1 MNLPCICGASDVA
14 IDEKNKTFT
23 VGGKTYREGEWL
35 SLDGNTGNFYLGSL
49 PVSDPELSD
58 NFHKILSWS
67 RDIATCVVR
76 GNCDNPEDA
85 AVARNFGAQGIGLC
99 RTEHMFF
106 GADRILPMRE
116 MIIADNTKARETAL
130 AKLLPIQRADFHGI
144 LGAMSGFPVI
154 IRLIDPPLH
163 EFLPHED
170 KEQQEVADQVA
181 GGDIS
186 VIKKKVAALH
196 EFNPMLGFRGC
207 RLGIVYP
214 EINAM
219 QVRAIFEAALALVKE
234 GKNPWPQIEV
244 PLVGHVKELQIIKDM
259 ILKIA
264 KETGAEGVV
273 KYEIGTMIEV
283 PRAALRA

>member
-1 MNLPCICGASDVA
+1 MG
-14 IDEKNKTFT
+14 
-23 VGGKTYREGEWL
+23 
-35 SLDGNTGNFYLGSL
+35 
-49 PVSDPELSD
+49 
-58 NFHKILSWS
+58 
-67 RDIATCVVR
+67 
-76 GNCDNPEDA
+76 
-85 AVARNFGAQGIGLC
+85 GIGLC

-170 KEQQEVADQVA
+170 KEQQELADVVA
-181 GGDIS
+181 GGDIT
-186 VIKKKVAALH
+186 VIQKKVAAMH

-207 RLGIVYP
+207 RLGVVFP

-219 QVRAIFEAALALVKE
+219 QIQAIFEASLELVKE
-234 GKNPWPQIEV
+234 GKNPLPRIEI
-244 PLVGHVKELQIIKDM
+244 PLVGNIKEFM
-259 ILKIA
+259 PLK
-264 KETGAEGVV
+264 K
-273 KYEIGTMIEV
+273 
-283 PRAALRA
+283 